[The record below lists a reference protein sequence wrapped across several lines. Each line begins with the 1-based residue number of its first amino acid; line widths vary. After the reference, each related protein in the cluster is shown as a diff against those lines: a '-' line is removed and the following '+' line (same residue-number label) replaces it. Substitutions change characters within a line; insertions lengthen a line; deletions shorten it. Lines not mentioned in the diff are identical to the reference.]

1 MRQACKDR
9 YSLYG
14 VNMSIYEQY
23 CNEIVDENGRL
34 KKITLD
40 YPDNFNFGY
49 DVVDR
54 IADETPEKRA
64 LVWCNVEGEEHVFS
78 FADIKRYSNQMA
90 NVFRS
95 AGIGRGDRVLLIL
108 KRHYEYWFAAVA
120 LHKLGAVMIPATHML
135 TVRDFVYRIKSSG
148 VKAIVC
154 TTQKKVPEKIT
165 AALNSAGMTA
175 RLWCVQKDIDGFEN
189 LTKAMQGASEDFE
202 RVQTLATDPMMLY
215 FTSGTTGEPKGVIH
229 DHSYPLAHIVTA
241 KYWQQAEEGGL
252 HFTVAETGW
261 AKASWGKIY
270 GQWLVGSA
278 VMVYDFDNFEP
289 KQLTA
294 VINRYGVTSFCA
306 PPTVY
311 RYLVRKGIP
320 DMPSL
325 RHASTAG
332 EMLAPEVFRRF
343 TERTGLPLCEGY
355 GQTETTLLM
364 ANFRGYDA
372 VEGSM
377 GTPSPFYNIELRG
390 KNGKP
395 VGVGEVGEV
404 VIIPEKEGRQSGVFT
419 AYLDNEEQYRYV
431 WRDGVYHTGDA
442 AYMDENGRYW
452 FHGRFDDIIKTGGF
466 RVGPYEVEN
475 VLMEHPAVVECSV
488 IGVPDPLRGQA
499 IKAVVVPGAGYDSSR
514 ELEAEIKNFCNRK
527 LAEYKWIRHV
537 EFVKEMPKTISGKIQ
552 KTVLRSQKQVGYA
565 NNCRRY
571 GRR

>member
-1 MRQACKDR
+1 
-9 YSLYG
+9 
-14 VNMSIYEQY
+14 MSIYKQY

-34 KKITLD
+34 QKLALE

-49 DVVDR
+49 DVVDK

-64 LVWCNVEGEEHVFS
+64 LVWCNVEGEEHIFS
-78 FADIKRYSNQMA
+78 FADIKKYSNQMA

-95 AGIGRGDRVLLIL
+95 AGIGHGDRVILIL

-135 TVRDFVYRIKSSG
+135 TVSDFVYRIKSSKA
-148 VKAIVC
+148 KAIVC
-154 TTQKKVPEKIT
+154 TTQNEVPEKIT
-165 AALNSAGMTA
+165 AALKEADMTA
-175 RLWCVQKDIDGFEN
+175 KLWCVQKDADGFEN
-189 LTKAMQGASEDFE
+189 LTEAMREAPEKFE

-215 FTSGTTGEPKGVIH
+215 FTSGTTGYPKGVIH
-229 DHSYPLAHIVTA
+229 EHSYPLAHIVTA
-241 KYWQQAEEGGL
+241 KYWHQAEDNGL

-320 DMPSL
+320 DMPPL
-325 RHASTAG
+325 KHATTAG
-332 EMLAPEVFRRF
+332 EMLAPEVFRKF
-343 TERTGLPLCEGY
+343 TERTGLQLCEGY

-364 ANFRGYDA
+364 ANFKGYEA

-395 VGVGEVGEV
+395 VDTYEIGEV
-404 VIIPEKEGRQSGVFT
+404 VIVPEKAGKQPGVFA
-419 AYLDNEEQYRYV
+419 AYLNNEEQYSYV

-488 IGVPDPLRGQA
+488 IGVPDALRGQS
-499 IKAVVVPGAGYDSSR
+499 IKAVIVLGAGYEPSQ
-514 ELEAEIKNFCNRK
+514 ELELEIKNFCNQK
-527 LAEYKWIRHV
+527 LAEYKWIRII
-537 EFVKEMPKTISGKIQ
+537 EFVTEMPKTISGKIQ
-552 KTVLRSQKQVGYA
+552 KTVLRSQNETV
-565 NNCRRY
+565 
-571 GRR
+571 

>member
-1 MRQACKDR
+1 
-9 YSLYG
+9 
-14 VNMSIYEQY
+14 MSVYQQY

-34 KKITLD
+34 QKITLE

-49 DVVDR
+49 DVVDK

-64 LVWCNVEGEEHVFS
+64 LVWCNVEGEEHIFS
-78 FADIKRYSNQMA
+78 FADIKKYSNQMA

-95 AGIGRGDRVLLIL
+95 AGIGHGDRVMLIL

-135 TVRDFVYRIKSSG
+135 TVSDFVYRMKSSKA
-148 VKAIVC
+148 KAIVC
-154 TTQKKVPEKIT
+154 TTQNEVPEKIT
-165 AALNSAGMTA
+165 AALKEANMTA
-175 RLWCVQKDIDGFEN
+175 KLWCVQKDTDGFEN
-189 LTKAMQGASEDFE
+189 LTETMKEASARLE
-202 RVQTLATDPMMLY
+202 RVQTKATDPMMLY
-215 FTSGTTGEPKGVIH
+215 FTSGTTGYPKGVIH
-229 DHSYPLAHIVTA
+229 EHSYPLAHIVTA
-241 KYWQQAEEGGL
+241 KYWHQAEDNGL

-289 KQLTA
+289 KQLTT

-325 RHASTAG
+325 RHATTAG
-332 EMLAPEVFRRF
+332 EMLAPEVFRKF
-343 TERTGLPLCEGY
+343 TERTGLQLCEGY

-364 ANFRGYDA
+364 ANFKGYDA

-395 VGVGEVGEV
+395 VDTYEIGEV
-404 VIIPEKEGRQSGVFT
+404 VIVPEKAGKQPGVFT

-488 IGVPDPLRGQA
+488 IGVPDALRGQA
-499 IKAVVVPGAGYDSSR
+499 IKAVIVLGAGYEPSQDL
-514 ELEAEIKNFCNRK
+514 ELEIKNFCNQK
-527 LAEYKWIRHV
+527 LAEYKWIRLL
-537 EFVKEMPKTISGKIQ
+537 EFVTEMPKTISGKIQ
-552 KTVLRSQKQVGYA
+552 KTVLRNRNEAV
-565 NNCRRY
+565 
-571 GRR
+571 

>member
-1 MRQACKDR
+1 
-9 YSLYG
+9 
-14 VNMSIYEQY
+14 MSVYKQY

-34 KKITLD
+34 KKITLE

-49 DVVDR
+49 DVVDK

-64 LVWCNVEGEEHVFS
+64 LVWCNVEGEEHTFS
-78 FADIKRYSNQMA
+78 FADIKKFSNQMA

-95 AGIGRGDRVLLIL
+95 AGICHGDRVMLIL

-135 TVRDFVYRIKSSG
+135 TVSDLVYRIKSSK

-154 TTQKKVPEKIT
+154 TSQNEVPEKIT
-165 AALNSAGMTA
+165 AALKEAEMTV
-175 RLWCVQKDIDGFEN
+175 RLWCVQQDSDGFEN
-189 LTKAMQGASEDFE
+189 LTNAMKYASEDLE

-215 FTSGTTGEPKGVIH
+215 FTSGTTGYPKGVIH
-229 DHSYPLAHIVTA
+229 EHSYPLAHIVTA
-241 KYWQQAEEGGL
+241 KYWHQAEDDGL

-270 GQWLVGSA
+270 GQWLIGSA

-294 VINRYGVTSFCA
+294 IINRYGVTSFCA

-320 DMPSL
+320 DMPTL
-325 RHASTAG
+325 KHATTAG
-332 EMLAPEVFRRF
+332 EMLAPEVFRKF

-355 GQTETTLLM
+355 GQSETTLLM
-364 ANFRGYDA
+364 ANFKGYDT

-390 KNGKP
+390 KNGQP
-395 VGVGEVGEV
+395 VDVGEVGEV
-404 VIIPEKEGRQSGVFT
+404 VIVPEEAGKQPGVFT

-488 IGVPDPLRGQA
+488 IGVPDSLRGQA
-499 IKAVVVPGAGYDSSR
+499 IKAVVVLGTGYTPSLEF
-514 ELEAEIKNFCNRK
+514 ELEIKNFCNQK
-527 LAEYKWIRHV
+527 LAEYKWIRFI
-537 EFVKEMPKTISGKIQ
+537 EFVTEMPKTISGKIQ
-552 KTVLRSQKQVGYA
+552 KTVLRSQK
-565 NNCRRY
+565 
-571 GRR
+571 

>member
-1 MRQACKDR
+1 
-9 YSLYG
+9 
-14 VNMSIYEQY
+14 MSVYKQY

-34 KKITLD
+34 QKLTLE

-49 DVVDR
+49 DVVDK
-54 IADETPEKRA
+54 IADETPDKRA
-64 LVWCNVEGEEHVFS
+64 LVWCNVEGEEHIFS
-78 FADIKRYSNQMA
+78 FADIKKYSNQMA
-90 NVFRS
+90 NVFRR
-95 AGIGRGDRVLLIL
+95 AGIGHGDRVMLIL

-135 TVRDFVYRIKSSG
+135 TVSDFVYRIKSSNA
-148 VKAIVC
+148 KAIVC
-154 TTQKKVPEKIT
+154 TTQNEVPEKIT
-165 AALNSAGMTA
+165 AALKEANTTA
-175 RLWCVQKDIDGFEN
+175 KLWCVQKDADGFEN
-189 LTKAMQGASEDFE
+189 LTEAMKKASEGLK
-202 RVQTLATDPMMLY
+202 RVQTKATDPMMLY
-215 FTSGTTGEPKGVIH
+215 FTSGTTGYPKGVIH
-229 DHSYPLAHIVTA
+229 EHSYPLAHIVTA
-241 KYWQQAEEGGL
+241 KYWHQAENNGL

-270 GQWLVGSA
+270 GQWLIGSA

-325 RHASTAG
+325 KHATTAG
-332 EMLAPEVFRRF
+332 EMLAPEVFRKF
-343 TERTGLPLCEGY
+343 TERTGLQLGEGY

-364 ANFRGYDA
+364 ANFKGYDA

-395 VGVGEVGEV
+395 VDTYEIGEV
-404 VIIPEKEGRQSGVFT
+404 VIVPEEAGKQPGVFT

-442 AYMDENGRYW
+442 AYVDENGRYW

-488 IGVPDPLRGQA
+488 IGVPDALRGQA
-499 IKAVVVPGAGYDSSR
+499 IKAVIVLGTDYEPSQ
-514 ELEAEIKNFCNRK
+514 ELELEIKNFCNQK
-527 LAEYKWIRHV
+527 LAEYKWIRLV
-537 EFVKEMPKTISGKIQ
+537 EFVTEMPKTISGKIQ
-552 KTVLRSQKQVGYA
+552 KTVLRSQK
-565 NNCRRY
+565 
-571 GRR
+571 

>member
-1 MRQACKDR
+1 
-9 YSLYG
+9 
-14 VNMSIYEQY
+14 MSVYKQY

-34 KKITLD
+34 KKITLE
-40 YPDNFNFGY
+40 YPEHFNFGY
-49 DVVDR
+49 DIVDK
-54 IADETPEKRA
+54 IADETPAKRA
-64 LVWCNVEGEEHVFS
+64 LVWCNVEGEEHIFS
-78 FADIKRYSNQMA
+78 FADIKKYSNQMA
-90 NVFRS
+90 NVFRD
-95 AGIGRGDRVLLIL
+95 AGIGYGDRVMLVL

-135 TVRDFVYRIKSSG
+135 TVSDFVYRMKASKA
-148 VKAIVC
+148 KAIVC
-154 TTQKKVPEKIT
+154 TTQNEVPQKIT
-165 AALNSAGMTA
+165 AALKEANATA
-175 RLWCVQKDIDGFEN
+175 KLWCVQKDADGFEN
-189 LTKAMQGASEDFE
+189 LTTAMKESSDKLE
-202 RVQTLATDPMMLY
+202 RVQTKVTDPMMLY
-215 FTSGTTGEPKGVIH
+215 FTSGTTGYPKGVIH

-241 KYWQQAEEGGL
+241 KYWHQAEDNGL

-311 RYLVRKGIP
+311 RYLVRKGVP

-325 RHASTAG
+325 KHATTAG
-332 EMLAPEVFRRF
+332 EMLAPEVFRKF
-343 TERTGLPLCEGY
+343 TERTGLQLCEGY

-364 ANFRGYDA
+364 ANFIGCDA
-372 VEGSM
+372 AAGSM

-395 VGVGEVGEV
+395 VNTYEIGEV
-404 VIIPEKEGRQSGVFT
+404 VIIPEKTGKQPGVFT

-442 AYMDENGRYW
+442 AYVDENGRYW

-488 IGVPDPLRGQA
+488 IGVPDALRGQA
-499 IKAVVVPGAGYDSSR
+499 IKAVIVLGAGYTPSQ
-514 ELEAEIKNFCNRK
+514 ELELEIKNFCNQR
-527 LAEYKWIRHV
+527 LAEYKWIRLV
-537 EFVKEMPKTISGKIQ
+537 EFVAEMPKTISGKIQ
-552 KTVLRSQKQVGYA
+552 KNVLRSQK
-565 NNCRRY
+565 
-571 GRR
+571 